1 MKTSPPIVTFLLLL
15 PFVDNCSADHSAL
28 YTLIRSFRTYLDEAA
43 EHDHLQQADDDDQE
57 GAQEVRRLG
66 GG

>member
-15 PFVDNCSADHSAL
+15 PFVDNCSADQKCTVL
-28 YTLIRSFRTYLDEAA
+28 INTLISYLDEAA